1 MSKAQEL
8 KKLREQRGYV
18 APTRKFEIID
28 GAETMESYYGGILTD
43 EEIEQALNQYVD
55 DYDVLTQAFLE
66 RTRIQGAD
74 LPFLFI
80 AVMLQCARI
89 YIINKITETERA
101 NVKGGKED
109 KLHEFQ
115 EKVLGKLS
123 NGEKLIADPLY
134 ASLDAII
141 TTRGVPYDATRY
153 AGEKL
158 NLFKGANHRFAT
170 LGHDPVLGLVF
181 GTANILT
188 NTISTNKK
196 LLVTTNH
203 VVYDGAVKNPKIAG
217 PVSTT
222 QMLSA
227 AGKRFEDDKKSVVAA
242 VIKQLIHIATDLYT
256 PCGIT
261 LPGAGLVLSS
271 SSVEQ
276 LTEYISTGDLIKVG
290 ASAGTSVLI
299 NTIISAV
306 HGCKLLF
313 QSDDEEFSKELYQ
326 ARTRKIIMY
335 SNVIAS
341 SSNVISTVLTKDAN
355 NLDIGGLLVTLY
367 RVFNDTRFI
376 NKLEYEFLNS
386 GLSKVYEERYAQ
398 VAEYFDE

>member
-8 KKLREQRGYV
+8 KKIREQRGYT
-18 APTRKFEIID
+18 APTRILESID
-28 GAETMESYYGGILTD
+28 SADTMESYYDAILSD
-43 EEIEQALNQYVD
+43 EAIENALKQYEGD
-55 DYDVLTQAFLE
+55 FNALTNEFLE
-66 RTRIQGAD
+66 RTRLQRAD
-74 LPFLFI
+74 LAFLFV

-89 YIINKITETERA
+89 SVINKITETERA

-115 EKVLGKLS
+115 DKVLGKFGS
-123 NGEKLIADPLY
+123 GDNPVVEPLY
-134 ASLDAII
+134 ASLDTII
-141 TTRGVPYDATRY
+141 ATRGVPYDATRY

-158 NLFKGANHRFAT
+158 GLFKGANHRFAT
-170 LGHDPVLGLVF
+170 LGHDPVLGLIF

-188 NTISTNKK
+188 NTISTNNK
-196 LLVTTNH
+196 LLIKTNH
-203 VVYDGAVKNPKIAG
+203 VVYDGTIKNPKISG
-217 PVSTT
+217 SVSTIK
-222 QMLSA
+222 MLSA
-227 AGKRFEDDKKSVVAA
+227 AEKRFADDKKAVAA
-242 VIKQLIHIATDLYT
+242 AIIKQLIHIATDLYT

-261 LPGAGLVLSS
+261 LPGAGLVLSN

-276 LTEYISTGDLIKVG
+276 LTDYISTGDVIKVG

-313 QSDDEEFSKELYQ
+313 QDEGKEFSKELYQ

-341 SSNVISTVLTKDAN
+341 SSNVISTAITKNVN

-367 RVFNDTRFI
+367 RVFNDTKFI
-376 NKLEYEFLNS
+376 SKLEYEFLNS
-386 GLSKVYEERYAQ
+386 GLNKMYEERYSQ
-398 VAEYFDE
+398 IAEYYDD

>member
-8 KKLREQRGYV
+8 NKMRERRGYT
-18 APTRKFEIID
+18 APIRTLEVID
-28 GAETMESYYGGILTD
+28 GATTMESYYEGILSD
-43 EEIEQALNQYVD
+43 EEIEVALRRYEGDFNA
-55 DYDVLTQAFLE
+55 LTKEFLD
-66 RTRIQGAD
+66 RTRLQGAD
-74 LPFLFI
+74 LAFLFV

-89 YIINKITETERA
+89 YVINRVTETERA

-115 EKVLGKLS
+115 EKVLGKIS
-123 NGEKLIADPLY
+123 SGEKIIAEPLY
-134 ASLDAII
+134 ASLDTII

-158 NLFKGANHRFAT
+158 KLFKGANHRFAT
-170 LGHDPVLGLVF
+170 LGHDPVLGLIF

-196 LLVTTNH
+196 LLFTTNH
-203 VVYDGAVKNPKIAG
+203 VVYDGAIKNPRIAG
-217 PVSTT
+217 PVSTI

-227 AGKRFEDDKKSVVAA
+227 AEKRFEDDKKSVAAA

-261 LPGAGLVLSS
+261 LPGAGLVLSN
-271 SSVEQ
+271 SSVER
-276 LTEYISTGDLIKVG
+276 LTQYISTGDVIKVG
-290 ASAGTSVLI
+290 ASAGASVLI

-306 HGCKLLF
+306 HGCMLLF
-313 QSDDEEFSKELYQ
+313 QDDGEEFSKELYQ

-341 SSNVISTVLTKDAN
+341 SSNVISTAIAKDVN

-367 RVFNDTRFI
+367 RVFNDTKFLC
-376 NKLEYEFLNS
+376 KLEYEFLNS
-386 GLSKVYEERYAQ
+386 GLNKMYEERYLQ
-398 VAEYFDE
+398 IAEYFDE